1 MYKVNLSTKPTFS
14 SPLELLLKGGYITQQ
29 GAVECQA
36 AADLIAPQKRKL
48 AGKLLPLG
56 QFPDPIPEERNPA
69 ALFKSGW
76 LRKGGGAFIIAPSGV
91 GKSVMTVQ
99 AAICWALGLP
109 FFGICPVRPLK
120 IVVIQAE
127 DDREEIAGFRNSVR
141 HGLVTDFG
149 VDGDDI
155 DLVIGAKDPAAARV
169 LFYRAIGKVGDSFV
183 DEVGAILD
191 AYPDVDLVIVNPF
204 QSYFGGDCSRN
215 SELSRFFRGLL
226 DPEIKDT
233 EDQGNDRAG
242 IIFIHH
248 TNKPPNDRDLRTE
261 WGTDEFA
268 QYIGA
273 GGAEIVNWARAIL
286 SLMPSGVTGI
296 FRFICGKRWQR
307 LGWVGLDGKP
317 CKQKLIRHAENGC
330 IYWRDCSEED
340 RQAVEEAYKKPSH
353 NKPPVNEEK
362 FNATT
367 VVTYVD
373 NHPGLSGRKY
383 RDELSVQMKCSD
395 ATVKR
400 KLEEAVERKW
410 LAVEQAGRALL
421 YSVTVEGRNAIR
433 NVEF

>member
-155 DLVIGAKDPAAARV
+155 DLVTGAKDPAAARV

-433 NVEF
+433 NVGF

>member
-155 DLVIGAKDPAAARV
+155 DLVTGAKDPAAARV